1 MTTGGSRQLREFR
14 IAMRD
19 GASMEAAADR
29 AGISITEANL
39 ILEADRADPP
49 PPECYL
55 PIGTSTVM
63 KENDMA
69 KAKSKPISGEIPKPD
84 FKLAVKYYRED
95 IRPAQA
101 KVGEYAQ
108 EQSTAYKAIKK
119 TAHVN
124 PGAAKLAFK
133 LNDMEDAKRDDF
145 LRSLYGLMAELKIGI
160 SADLVDQMSEDDA
173 PRMPVTERPAPSLAT
188 VN

>member
-1 MTTGGSRQLREFR
+1 MTTYGSKQLRAFR
-14 IAMRD
+14 IAIRD
-19 GASMEAAADR
+19 GLPLEIAAANAGFSLEEARLTMEADA
-29 AGISITEANL
+29 
-39 ILEADRADPP
+39 ADPP
-49 PPECYL
+49 PPEAYEV
-55 PIGTSTVM
+55 IGYQR
-63 KENDMA
+63 KECIM
-69 KAKSKPISGEIPKPD
+69 AKSKPITGEIPKPD

-95 IRPAQA
+95 IRPAQS

-133 LNDMEDAKRDDF
+133 LNEMEDAKRDDF
-145 LRSLYGLMAELKIGI
+145 LRSLYGLMSELKLGI
-160 SADLVDQMSEDDA
+160 SADLIDQMSGDDA
-173 PRMPVTERPAPSLAT
+173 PRMPVVERPAPSLAT